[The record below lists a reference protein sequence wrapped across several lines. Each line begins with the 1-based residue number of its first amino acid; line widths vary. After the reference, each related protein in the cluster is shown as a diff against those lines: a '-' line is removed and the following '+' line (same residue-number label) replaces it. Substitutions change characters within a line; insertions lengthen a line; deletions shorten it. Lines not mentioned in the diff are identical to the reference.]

1 MSSLP
6 FNSRQPYLDKVNLI
20 ESIMMTPPPRVFR
33 SLHQTILK
41 TITSSSF
48 EARIDTMFEDVYK
61 EKNCYKNWHSVFRSK
76 TIEDDM

>member
-6 FNSRQPYLDKVNLI
+6 FYSRQPYLDLVNLT
-20 ESIMMTPPPRVFR
+20 ESIMMTQPPRVFR
-33 SLHQTILK
+33 SLHQTILD
-41 TITSSSF
+41 TITSF